1 MRKGMEKMSEEV
13 TQLLYNMVA
22 EQGDKI
28 DKLEEKVD
36 DKIDKL
42 EEKVD
47 DKINKLEEKVD
58 ELLELKNKLIAI
70 GVVLSVIFG
79 FIWDFVKNFFASK

>member
-1 MRKGMEKMSEEV
+1 MSEEV
-13 TQLLYNMVA
+13 TQLLYNMIA
-22 EQGDKI
+22 EQG
-28 DKLEEKVD
+28 

>member
-13 TQLLYNMVA
+13 TQLLYNMIA
-22 EQGDKI
+22 EQG
-28 DKLEEKVD
+28 

-79 FIWDFVKNFFASK
+79 FIWDFVKNFFANK

>member
-13 TQLLYNMVA
+13 TQLLYNMIA
-22 EQGDKI
+22 EQG
-28 DKLEEKVD
+28 